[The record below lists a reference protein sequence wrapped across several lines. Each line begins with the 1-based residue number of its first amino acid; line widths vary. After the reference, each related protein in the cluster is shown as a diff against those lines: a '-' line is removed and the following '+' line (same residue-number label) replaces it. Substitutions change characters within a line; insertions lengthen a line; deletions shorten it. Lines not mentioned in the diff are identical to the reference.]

1 MSWFLAI
8 LLICTL
14 LGLLILLIVATSR
27 HKKSATSQI
36 QLIGSSGL
44 VDTELNPQG
53 SVLIRGELWS
63 ARSLDG
69 TRIAPHTRVRVVE
82 LQGHLVAVERIR

>member
-1 MSWFLAI
+1 MLFL
-8 LLICTL
+8 LV
-14 LGLLILLIVATSR
+14 VATSR
-27 HKKSATSQI
+27 HKKSATSEL

-69 TRIAPHTRVRVVE
+69 TRIASHTHVRVVE
-82 LQGHLVAVERIR
+82 LQGHLLVVERIH